1 MCVTHSVN
9 QYVEFL
15 LFCTSNWNKQQ
26 QQKQQSWHLW
36 LNHETKQ
43 KRNSKKNDDN
53 KQSGYMC
60 SSSIQFQ
67 GYNTHIY
74 TIQQEK
80 EKIKLLLTCFLSLNI
95 QFYSVWNGV
104 FLVYIYSR
112 IIIHNFFSA
121 LFPLP
126 DPWIFYLLIYYHQ
139 IILYPIYNLLTLM
152 VWFSG
157 WIREFN
163 ILFLTLCFVKS
174 IDLCIDGFFL
184 WIVEKTVGNPAWL
197 IRIFFFIFCLA
208 NTSRMIHIE

>member
-1 MCVTHSVN
+1 MAQS
-9 QYVEFL
+9 
-15 LFCTSNWNKQQ
+15 WNKT
-26 QQKQQSWHLW
+26 KKK
-36 LNHETKQ
+36 ETA
-43 KRNSKKNDDN
+43 KKTTTTTNNPDICV
-53 KQSGYMC
+53 QV
-60 SSSIQFQ
+60 QFSFKD
-67 GYNTHIY
+67 
-74 TIQQEK
+74 TIHTNNVQQEK

-163 ILFLTLCFVKS
+163 ILSLTLCFVKS
-174 IDLCIDGFFL
+174 IDLCIDGFFC
-184 WIVEKTVGNPAWL
+184 E
-197 IRIFFFIFCLA
+197 
-208 NTSRMIHIE
+208 